1 MLPPIDPN
9 LAPTQAD
16 ADLERRIETLR
27 RQLAVGC
34 GTKADTSLL
43 WSRMAALVKQRS
55 PAMVAALEE
64 AKGLAKVA
72 A

>member
-9 LAPTQAD
+9 LAPTHAD

-27 RQLAVGC
+27 RQLAVGL
-34 GTKADTSLL
+34 GSRADTALL
-43 WSRMAALVKQRS
+43 CSRMTALVKQRS
-55 PAMVAALEE
+55 PAMVAALEK
-64 AKGLAKVA
+64 AKGLDRVA